1 MIAVTYVNRS
11 RVQALQPS
19 LRRQSLHMRA
29 SHEYYPPIKL
39 RAQENFL
46 VKRFDS
52 SLRTSQ
58 DTRPTYKSMNA
69 LGSHPIQHVPP
80 VKSLHSFHHHYHLS
94 SVRLFIPCIE
104 QPVTDC
110 PPALSA
116 RRPFQTLLNRRHA
129 A

>member
-1 MIAVTYVNRS
+1 MIAVTYVNNQS

-69 LGSHPIQHVPP
+69 LRPVLASH
-80 VKSLHSFHHHYHLS
+80 
-94 SVRLFIPCIE
+94 
-104 QPVTDC
+104 T
-110 PPALSA
+110 
-116 RRPFQTLLNRRHA
+116 
-129 A
+129 